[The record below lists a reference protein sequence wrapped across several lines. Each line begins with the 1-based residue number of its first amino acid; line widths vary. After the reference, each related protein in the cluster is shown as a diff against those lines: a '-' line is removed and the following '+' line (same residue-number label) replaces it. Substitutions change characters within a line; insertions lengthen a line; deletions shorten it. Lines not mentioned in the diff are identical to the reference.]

1 MQPGPRAGRGR
12 QRALPWRAFGWMA
25 AAVLVMGVAVGLLW
39 RRSRSSR
46 SARPVS
52 PVQPVTEVASTGARP
67 PSTPLP
73 SSAER
78 LPSAQPEVGP
88 PSEVE
93 PDEDAPLAVWEQRLA
108 RARTTLSAY
117 LQSTRY
123 PPGSRPMRE
132 NLDLVLP
139 YRGVAQ
145 AAPLVA
151 ADGTRESGS
160 LDIDQDAYNLV
171 GEERAHLFISCSRAA
186 DGDPCV
192 LEGGEARALVEPAA
206 GRIRPVPVAFGDRGE
221 AGDKQAG
228 DGIFTAEVAP
238 AASGFTGYNGQIG
251 VVVAARIGSRLFPVR
266 FSLMYTSSPPAVF
279 TGKVRESLEQGALV
293 LRVELEV
300 TRGGRYLVNGR
311 LDDRDGQ
318 TFAFL
323 AFNDVLEAGRREVAL
338 ELFGKLALDSQ
349 ALSPYRLR
357 DLDGL
362 RLIEGGDPDREL
374 MHELPGVVHT
384 TRQLALSAFS
394 DAVWDSE
401 QKQRYTEEFTADVAR
416 ASERVRELGG
426 TP

>member
-1 MQPGPRAGRGR
+1 
-12 QRALPWRAFGWMA
+12 MA
-25 AAVLVMGVAVGLLW
+25 VAVVVMAVAAGLLW
-39 RRSRSSR
+39 RRSRASR
-46 SARPVS
+46 SIGAAPPAAPPQPATGGESASARS
-52 PVQPVTEVASTGARP
+52 PVLP
-67 PSTPLP
+67 PSLAELP
-73 SSAER
+73 
-78 LPSAQPEVGP
+78 PSAGPQVGP
-88 PSEVE
+88 PSEVGPDPE
-93 PDEDAPLAVWEQRLA
+93 PEPGDDAPLAVWEQRLA

-123 PPGSRPMRE
+123 PPGSRPIRE
-132 NLDLVLP
+132 NLDLLLP
-139 YRGVAQ
+139 FRGVAQ

-151 ADGTRESGS
+151 ADGVRESGS

-171 GEERAHLFISCSRAA
+171 GADRAHLFISCARAG
-186 DGDPCV
+186 DGEPCV

-221 AGDKQAG
+221 AGDKLAG

-238 AASGFTGYNGQIG
+238 AASGFTGYSGQIG

-266 FSLMYTSSPPAVF
+266 FSLMYTSSPPAAF
-279 TGKVRESLEQGALV
+279 TGKVRESLEHGALV

-300 TRGGRYLVNGR
+300 IRGGRYLVNGR
-311 LDDRDGQ
+311 LDDRDGH

-338 ELFGKLALDSQ
+338 ELFGQLALDSQ
-349 ALSPYRLR
+349 AASPYRLR

-362 RLIEGGDPDREL
+362 RLVEGGEPDREL

-384 TRQLALSAFS
+384 TRSLPLSAFS
-394 DAVWDSE
+394 DGVWDSE
-401 QKQRYTEEFTADVAR
+401 QKQRYVEEFTADVAR
-416 ASERVRELGG
+416 ASERVRDLGG